1 MNIARRIAALK
12 REIHYREEELQ
23 RIARLRETK
32 EPTVTAFPDKVDEYL
47 TAIRAGIEARLTE
60 IRELERSR

>member
-12 REIHYREEELQ
+12 REVLYREEELQ
-23 RIARLRETK
+23 RVARLREAK
-32 EPTVTAFPDKVDEYL
+32 EPTVVAFPDKVEEYL
-47 TAIRAGIEARLTE
+47 TAIRTGIEARLNE